1 MHEGPFWR
9 VVKEG
14 EERKRAF
21 AARHLLKPSCA
32 RPRNSR
38 SAMRRWDSA
47 DSALSFLREFDF
59 VASHWSAVRPKPNA
73 RQVDPFAAL
82 VGQQCAVKRLEVRQR
97 QRFFS

>member
-47 DSALSFLREFDF
+47 
-59 VASHWSAVRPKPNA
+59 AVRPKPNA